1 LKTLYEQVRVKAE
14 EADAMNPLERSDA
27 TSDES
32 MSSPSL
38 TSVSSFRELRALD
51 VMKPIM
57 ILTGQ

>member
-1 LKTLYEQVRVKAE
+1 MKTLYEQVREKAE
-14 EADAMNPLERSDA
+14 EVDAMNPLERSDA